1 MAKGKRSR
9 KKMTTNIT
17 IQAHC
22 SDDKEVIVTL
32 IQGHE
37 KEHTT
42 LQDGES
48 HEVAVFDDRL
58 VTVKESPK

>member
-1 MAKGKRSR
+1 
-9 KKMTTNIT
+9 MTTNIT